1 MTKNRVATALA
12 ALAALAAATAAPAA
26 LTAPTA
32 APRLSPVKS
41 KQQFRARPTHSRP
54 RQLADPVLVT
64 TSRVCHKKIAAKPPG
79 FAGLELSP
87 LFTHT
92 GSGDTTRPGHVAND
106 YNPPVPPQ
114 ADPAPRPDGEDVTL
128 DSDL

>member
-79 FAGLELSP
+79 F
-87 LFTHT
+87 T
-92 GSGDTTRPGHVAND
+92 GSVWRHTQQPGCAGVLCGAFRWEMLATLETATTTVDAATAGDVQQISA
-106 YNPPVPPQ
+106 
-114 ADPAPRPDGEDVTL
+114 A
-128 DSDL
+128 